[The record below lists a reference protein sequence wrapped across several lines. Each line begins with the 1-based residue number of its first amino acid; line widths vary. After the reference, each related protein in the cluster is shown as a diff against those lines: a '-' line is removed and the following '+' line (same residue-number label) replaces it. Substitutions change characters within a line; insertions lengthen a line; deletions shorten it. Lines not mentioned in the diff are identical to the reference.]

1 MESPASPK
9 GKEANSKN
17 EKSIVTSQK
26 DKSIVVAN
34 SNDEQKSVENFKSY
48 LEEQRRQETNWNT
61 YKSVDD
67 LIKHK
72 IQQVETS
79 KG

>member
-1 MESPASPK
+1 MRLRFSAGSPSV
-9 GKEANSKN
+9 SKN
-17 EKSIVTSQK
+17 EKAILTSQQK

-34 SNDEQKSVENFKSY
+34 SNEEQKSVENFKSF

-67 LIKHK
+67 RIKHK

-79 KG
+79 KV